1 MKRLSE
7 ASSVYISGEPL
18 PEDSL
23 LVAKFDLPPE
33 FAWFNELDVQERIDF
48 FFGLL
53 EVLARPEL
61 TLPDGRQR
69 TLIDALN
76 EYLQGWQATVELE
89 SSPEA
94 MESHERAL
102 DDVKHGRFASYEKV
116 LSKASKPRRVRIVQ
130 HPQGLEGH
138 ARIGESRS
146 N

>member
-33 FAWFNELDVQERIDF
+33 FIWFNELNVQERIDF
-48 FFGLL
+48 FVGLL
-53 EVLARPEL
+53 EVLAKPEL

-69 TLIDALN
+69 SHMDAIN

-89 SSPEA
+89 SSPELA
-94 MESHERAL
+94 ETVRQGIDDMEQ
-102 DDVKHGRFASYEKV
+102 GRFASREEV
-116 LSKASKPRRVRIVQ
+116 EEFLNAV
-130 HPQGLEGH
+130 
-138 ARIGESRS
+138 
-146 N
+146 